1 MGWGGVRGWVARLKS
16 DVSPASSIRLNA
28 SGGRTFGRWEVDRHQ
43 AHGPVICS
51 SLPPSQEGSER
62 RKEGS
67 SRHPGVEQQQMGG
80 QDNANRPPSCR
91 VPRVLSP
98 DGGCPIRHKRAGLAA
113 PCSSQKVYT
122 ARWREERDRTTS
134 DAIVVGVASSPAT
147 KTAAVSTATVHT
159 GCVTE

>member
-1 MGWGGVRGWVARLKS
+1 MGWVARLKS

-62 RKEGS
+62 RMEGS

-98 DGGCPIRHKRAGLAA
+98 DGGCPIRNKRAGLAA
-113 PCSSQKVYT
+113 PCSSQKVYGGL
-122 ARWREERDRTTS
+122 AVKPQTS
-134 DAIVVGVASSPAT
+134 LIKGTLAFVCWALGVNYCFNKSKPV
-147 KTAAVSTATVHT
+147 TAATA
-159 GCVTE
+159 

>member
-1 MGWGGVRGWVARLKS
+1 MGWVARLKS

-28 SGGRTFGRWEVDRHQ
+28 SGGRMLGRWEVDRHQ

-51 SLPPSQEGSER
+51 SLPPSQEGSKR

-113 PCSSQKVYT
+113 PCSSQKVYGGLPVKPQ
-122 ARWREERDRTTS
+122 TS
-134 DAIVVGVASSPAT
+134 LIKGTLAFVCWALGVNYCFNKSKPV
-147 KTAAVSTATVHT
+147 TAATA
-159 GCVTE
+159 